1 MPAVIILWSQLYHIL
16 FFLTKLQQPS
26 THLRV
31 ALATPLNFALISTW
45 HVCHEKYFTFLS
57 RATTTI
63 MGDPNIFTACN
74 IFAWQWNIFSLLSR
88 PTISRSRSSCSCR
101 SCWRPT
107 RSATRTEQCGEK
119 RRRNTRPRCQYSD
132 PGWMRRTCDNQ
143 SLRATISSLL
153 TPTPGQPESWPAGL
167 PLLCWEISARM
178 KLCAASDVMIEYTSL
193 CPTRGVKTAAQTWPQ
208 CHGMLQNGHWTA
220 AKYADCW
227 TMLRQCWRE
236 SDLII
241 HLESQLHWNL
251 WYRICNSSLCDYIS
265 LWLGKLYLRKVM
277 FVPSLITTSNWLG
290 SNNLVFYAKFK
301 TQNDCM
307 LIFHKPLKVIQI
319 KENNS
324 IAQNTCNKYSR
335 KIIKSQQHI
344 WFLA

>member
-1 MPAVIILWSQLYHIL
+1 MGTWWYHTSAGAGQMPAVIILWSQLYHIL

-153 TPTPGQPESWPAGL
+153 TTRRPGQPDWELASWPPSAVLGNL
-167 PLLCWEISARM
+167 RPNETLCCKWCDDRIYKPVSNTRCEDSSPDLATMPRHADAQNGRWTLDSGKICRLLDYAQTTLERKWSNYPLGVSTSLELVISDLQQFIMWLNCDLENCIRG
-178 KLCAASDVMIEYTSL
+178 KLCS
-193 CPTRGVKTAAQTWPQ
+193 
-208 CHGMLQNGHWTA
+208 CHLW
-220 AKYADCW
+220 
-227 TMLRQCWRE
+227 
-236 SDLII
+236 
-241 HLESQLHWNL
+241 SQRLTDW
-251 WYRICNSSLCDYIS
+251 
-265 LWLGKLYLRKVM
+265 V
-277 FVPSLITTSNWLG
+277 VT
-290 SNNLVFYAKFK
+290 
-301 TQNDCM
+301 
-307 LIFHKPLKVIQI
+307 
-319 KENNS
+319 
-324 IAQNTCNKYSR
+324 
-335 KIIKSQQHI
+335 I
-344 WFLA
+344 WFFMQNLKLKMIVCSFFINH